1 MLKAI
6 KRAKICMHA
15 CCNSM
20 CDQNTR
26 QHLRWISAVQHCKE
40 FRIFIN
46 YKSYRTTESLNW
58 KNHLVQLTTYHPLNC
73 VLRCSTSLFLEY
85 FQGCWPHHLP
95 GQPAPMYHHCTQP
108 EPGVPWGHQA
118 LITVTWQ
125 KRLTPP
131 CPSLLAESNF
141 YGCETFCGPHW
152 FTTWLSVRSWGIT
165 VEIFGSS
172 LRLTCSLVTNAL
184 HLFVYVTTW
193 PFLLLLLY
201 ELIYLIKHPLQ

>member
-118 LITVTWQ
+118 LI
-125 KRLTPP
+125 L
-131 CPSLLAESNF
+131 SLLP
-141 YGCETFCGPHW
+141 GRRGWPHLAPISSQRAIFMGAKPFVVRTDSQRDW
-152 FTTWLSVRSWGIT
+152 VWGHEELQWKSLGVPWGWLAAWWPTHCI
-165 VEIFGSS
+165 
-172 LRLTCSLVTNAL
+172 C
-184 HLFVYVTTW
+184 LFMW
-193 PFLLLLLY
+193 LLGHSY
-201 ELIYLIKHPLQ
+201 CFSYMN